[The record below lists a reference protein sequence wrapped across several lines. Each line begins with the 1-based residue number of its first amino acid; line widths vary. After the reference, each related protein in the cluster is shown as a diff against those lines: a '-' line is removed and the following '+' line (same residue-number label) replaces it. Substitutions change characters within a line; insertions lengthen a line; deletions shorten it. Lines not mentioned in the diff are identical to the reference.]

1 MDWKMNPL
9 FKPNMKYLIL
19 LLLLS
24 SCYVSKKDITI
35 TKYLEVF
42 EIEPFE
48 NGACKYHIRGEKG
61 SKIRRHIVIVDTIG
75 RYKMGHQFRLINK

>member
-1 MDWKMNPL
+1 MVLRGKHNL
-9 FKPNMKYLIL
+9 KYLIL
-19 LLLLS
+19 LLMLS
-24 SCYVSKKDITI
+24 SCYVSKKDITL

-42 EIEPFE
+42 ETEPFE

-75 RYKMGHQFRLINK
+75 RYKIGHQFRLINK

>member
-1 MDWKMNPL
+1 MVLKGKHNV
-9 FKPNMKYLIL
+9 KYLIL
-19 LLLLS
+19 LLTLS
-24 SCYVSKKDITI
+24 SCYVSKKDITL

-42 EIEPFE
+42 ETEPFE